1 MANTKTSIKSKT
13 EEKTKATTTTQK
25 RVVSTHTLNMLAY
38 IAVCFGGVA
47 LFVAMILSK
56 FNINLTIISAI
67 QRVANAISWVVVS
80 ILSFG
85 FIKNRK
91 KTWMWVVW
99 TLAVVMILVGIIL

>member
-1 MANTKTSIKSKT
+1 MANTKTSTKAKS
-13 EEKTKATTTTQK
+13 EEKSTTSQK
-25 RVVSTHTLNMLAY
+25 KVVSTNTLHLLAY

-47 LFVAMILSK
+47 LFIAMILSK
-56 FNINLTIISAI
+56 FNINLAIISAI
-67 QRVANAISWVVVS
+67 QRVANAIAWVVVS